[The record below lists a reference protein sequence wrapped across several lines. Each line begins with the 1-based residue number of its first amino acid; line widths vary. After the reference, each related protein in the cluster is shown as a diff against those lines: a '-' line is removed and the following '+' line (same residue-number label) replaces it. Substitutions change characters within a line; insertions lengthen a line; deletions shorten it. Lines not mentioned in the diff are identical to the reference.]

1 MWLHNKITRIKTKRS
16 NKVMKCDICDVNES
30 IPFRCNYCDKSFC
43 HLHRIPINHSCV
55 SMKEYIDKKKIK
67 NNNTRNSNLKM
78 LIPKIRFSKIE
89 ILHLSIATILVTAV
103 GLSLNDYRYVS
114 WQFLS
119 IFVSAFLVHEF
130 AHKLLA
136 QFYGSWAEFRTN
148 SYGLLVTAFS
158 AIPFIPFKF
167 IAPGA
172 VVIDLSD
179 RSKFGRVAFIGPLT
193 NLIMGFAF
201 FILSYQYPLNGYLS
215 IGAVFNSWIALFNLL
230 PFGNLD
236 GQKIFNWNKIV
247 WISMMVCTM
256 GLFVISNT

>member
-1 MWLHNKITRIKTKRS
+1 
-16 NKVMKCDICDVNES
+16 MKD
-30 IPFRCNYCDKSFC
+30 
-43 HLHRIPINHSCV
+43 
-55 SMKEYIDKKKIK
+55 YIDKKDI
-67 NNNTRNSNLKM
+67 NNNITNNSNLKM
-78 LIPKIRFSKIE
+78 LIFKIKFSKLE

-103 GLSLNDYRYVS
+103 GLSLNNYRYVS
-114 WQFLS
+114 WEFLI
-119 IFVSAFLVHEF
+119 IFVSAFLVHEL

-136 QFYGSWAEFRTN
+136 QFYGGWAEFRTN

-193 NLIMGFAF
+193 NLIMGFIF
-201 FILSYQYPLNGYLS
+201 FILSHQYPLIGYLY
-215 IGAVFNSWIALFNLL
+215 IGALFNSWIALFNLL

-236 GQKIFNWNKIV
+236 GQKIFSWNKIV
-247 WISMMVCTM
+247 WIFMMVCTM
-256 GLFVISNT
+256 GLFVLINT

>member
-1 MWLHNKITRIKTKRS
+1 
-16 NKVMKCDICDVNES
+16 MKD
-30 IPFRCNYCDKSFC
+30 
-43 HLHRIPINHSCV
+43 
-55 SMKEYIDKKKIK
+55 YIDKKDI
-67 NNNTRNSNLKM
+67 NNNITNNSNLKM
-78 LIPKIRFSKIE
+78 LIFKIKFSKLE

-103 GLSLNDYRYVS
+103 GLSLNNYRYIS
-114 WQFLS
+114 WEFLI
-119 IFVSAFLVHEF
+119 IFVSAFLVHEL

-136 QFYGSWAEFRTN
+136 QFYGGWAEFRTN

-193 NLIMGFAF
+193 NLIMGFIF
-201 FILSYQYPLNGYLS
+201 FILSHQYPLIGYLY
-215 IGAVFNSWIALFNLL
+215 IGALFNSWIALFNLL

-236 GQKIFNWNKIV
+236 GQKIFSWNKIV
-247 WISMMVCTM
+247 WIFMMVCTM
-256 GLFVISNT
+256 GLFVLINI

>member
-1 MWLHNKITRIKTKRS
+1 
-16 NKVMKCDICDVNES
+16 MKCDFCDASES
-30 IPFRCNYCDKSFC
+30 IPFRCNYCDKLFC
-43 HLHRIPINHSCV
+43 HMHRIPINHSCV
-55 SMKEYIDKKKIK
+55 SMKDYIDKKDIK
-67 NNNTRNSNLKM
+67 NNMTNNSNLKM
-78 LIPKIRFSKIE
+78 LIFKIKFSKLE

-103 GLSLNDYRYVS
+103 GLSLNNYRYIS
-114 WQFLS
+114 WEFLI
-119 IFVSAFLVHEF
+119 IFVSAFLVHEL

-179 RSKFGRVAFIGPLT
+179 RSKFGRVAFVGPLT
-193 NLIMGFAF
+193 NLIMGFIF
-201 FILSYQYPLNGYLS
+201 FILSYQYPLIGYLY
-215 IGAVFNSWIALFNLL
+215 IGALFNSWIALFNLL

-236 GQKIFNWNKIV
+236 GQKIFSWNKII
-247 WISMMVCTM
+247 WIFMMVCTM
-256 GLFVISNT
+256 GLFVLINT